1 MTKRYAWNDPSDLP
15 EWFVDDEAKHYR
27 PQLPVPKALMDS
39 FKQRFTDLT
48 TKPIK
53 KVAEARARK
62 RKRAGD
68 KLKAAKKKA
77 EALSQ
82 APDLSE
88 KEKLRAIGKTLSSA
102 SGGASATKKD
112 KNGKPV
118 YTPTK
123 KLVVAR
129 KAMGG
134 KLPKGQ
140 GKAKMVDK
148 RQKHDTRVEKR
159 AEQRKKNAG
168 KKKVKRHS
176 GGKHKG

>member
-1 MTKRYAWNDPSDLP
+1 LP

-39 FKQRFTDLT
+39 IKQRFTDLT
-48 TKPIK
+48 AKPIK

-77 EALSQ
+77 EAVSQ

-88 KEKLRAIGKTLSSA
+88 KEKLRAIGKALNSA
-102 SGGASATKKD
+102 KGENGTKKD
-112 KNGKPV
+112 GNGKPV
-118 YTPTK
+118 FQHTK

-148 RQKHDTRVEKR
+148 RQKHDTRIEKR
-159 AEQRKKNAG
+159 ADKRKKNAG
-168 KKKVKRHS
+168 KKKAKRHS
-176 GGKHKG
+176 GGAHKG